1 MGLRFIGIDLLDEKC
16 ELVFKLG
23 VEYVFNLVKDFKFI
37 EKIIEVINGGV
48 YVVVNILVYFSVV
61 E

>member
-1 MGLRFIGIDLLDEKC
+1 MGLRLIGIDLLDEKC

-23 VEYVFNLVKDFKFI
+23 VEYVFNFVKDFKFI

-48 YVVVNILVYFSVV
+48 YVVVNILVYFSAV

>member
-1 MGLRFIGIDLLDEKC
+1 MGLRLIGIDLLDEKC

-23 VEYVFNLVKDFKFI
+23 VEYVFNFVKDFKFI